1 MFKQHSWEISTLNII
16 ISNASDKPLYLQ
28 IKEQIKEAIL
38 KGQLKDGDLL
48 PSVRGFANDLG
59 VSVLTT
65 RRVYDE
71 LEEEGF
77 AKSLAGRGTFVATG
91 NVELLRE
98 TKRRLVEKDIQR
110 AVHNAKLFG
119 ITKDELGQI
128 MDILFE
134 EEE

>member
-1 MFKQHSWEISTLNII
+1 MNIV

-38 KGQLKDGDLL
+38 KGELKAGDLL
-48 PSVRGFANDLG
+48 PSVRAFANDIG

-71 LEEEGF
+71 LEQEGY
-77 AKSLAGRGTFVATG
+77 AVSQAGRGTFVAMG
-91 NVELLRE
+91 NPELLRDS
-98 TKRRLVEKDIQR
+98 KRRMVEEDMQKAIR
-110 AVHNAKLFG
+110 NAKLFG
-119 ITKDELGQI
+119 ITREELQQM

-134 EEE
+134 EED

>member
-1 MFKQHSWEISTLNII
+1 MNII
-16 ISNASDKPLYLQ
+16 ISNTSDKPLYLQ

-38 KGQLKDGDLL
+38 KGELKDGELL
-48 PSVRGFANDLG
+48 PSVRAFAHDRG

-71 LEEEGF
+71 LEQEGF
-77 AKSLAGRGTFVATG
+77 AVSQAGRGTFVTMG
-91 NVELLRE
+91 NLELLRDS
-98 TKRRLVEKDIQR
+98 KCRIVEEDMQKAI
-110 AVHNAKLFG
+110 HNAKLFG
-119 ITKDELGQI
+119 ITKEELQKM

>member
-1 MFKQHSWEISTLNII
+1 MNII
-16 ISNASDKPLYLQ
+16 ISNTSDKPLYLQ

-38 KGQLKDGDLL
+38 KGELKDGELL

-65 RRVYDE
+65 RRVYDD
-71 LEEEGF
+71 LEQEGF
-77 AKSLAGRGTFVATG
+77 AVSQAGRGTFVTMG
-91 NVELLRE
+91 NLELLRDS
-98 TKRRLVEKDIQR
+98 KRRLVEEDMQKAI
-110 AVHNAKLFG
+110 HNAKLFG
-119 ITKDELGQI
+119 ITKEELQKM

>member
-1 MFKQHSWEISTLNII
+1 MNVI
-16 ISNASDKPLYLQ
+16 ISNTSDKPLYLQ

-38 KGQLKDGDLL
+38 KGELQEGDLL
-48 PSVRGFANDLG
+48 PSVRAFANDIG

-71 LEEEGF
+71 LEQEGF
-77 AKSLAGRGTFVATG
+77 AVSQAGRGTFVAMG
-91 NVELLRE
+91 NLELLRDS
-98 TKRRLVEKDIQR
+98 KRRVVEEDMQKAI
-110 AVHNAKLFG
+110 HNAKLFG
-119 ITKDELGQI
+119 ITKEELQKM

>member
-1 MFKQHSWEISTLNII
+1 MNII
-16 ISNASDKPLYLQ
+16 ISNTSDKPLYLQ

-38 KGQLKDGDLL
+38 KGELKNGDLL
-48 PSVRGFANDLG
+48 PSVRAFANDLG

-71 LEEEGF
+71 LEQEGF
-77 AKSLAGRGTFVATG
+77 AVSQAGRGTFVAMG
-91 NVELLRE
+91 NIELLRDS
-98 TKRRLVEKDIQR
+98 KRRIVEEDMQKAI
-110 AVHNAKLFG
+110 HNAKLFG
-119 ITKDELGQI
+119 VTKEELQKM

>member
-1 MFKQHSWEISTLNII
+1 MNVI
-16 ISNASDKPLYLQ
+16 ISNNSDKPLYLQ
-28 IKEQIKEAIL
+28 IKEQIKEAIF
-38 KGQLKDGDLL
+38 KGELREGDLL
-48 PSVRGFANDLG
+48 PSVRAFANDIG

-77 AKSLAGRGTFVATG
+77 AVSRAGRGTFVAMG
-91 NVELLRE
+91 NPELLRDS
-98 TKRRLVEKDIQR
+98 KRRMVEEDLQKAI
-110 AVHNAKLFG
+110 HSAKLFG
-119 ITKDELGQI
+119 IPKEELQQM

>member
-1 MFKQHSWEISTLNII
+1 MNII
-16 ISNASDKPLYLQ
+16 ISNTSDKPLYLQ
-28 IKEQIKEAIL
+28 IKEQIKEAIFKGEL
-38 KGQLKDGDLL
+38 KEGDLL

-71 LEEEGF
+71 LEQEGF

-98 TKRRLVEKDIQR
+98 TKRRLVENDMQKAI
-110 AVHNAKLFG
+110 HNAKLFG
-119 ITKDELGQI
+119 ITKEELQII